1 MVAHLNLGLHPEWK
15 AFQAKKVAQS
25 LRVFV
30 LLCVR
35 HTGSREKHVSPTYAH
50 VFCGVDLDHARQRA
64 QHVLFHDTDVKHV
77 TVLDEEG
84 TCVLGIADR
93 SLVGWHRIDYSTR
106 RMSFH

>member
-1 MVAHLNLGLHPEWK
+1 VGHLQFGLHPEWM
-15 AFQAKKVAQS
+15 AFQAKKVEQS

-35 HTGSREKHVSPTYAH
+35 HTRAREKHVPPTYAH

-64 QHVLFHDTDVKHV
+64 QHVLFHDADVKHV

-84 TCVLGIADR
+84 LCVLGVADR
-93 SLVGWHRIDYSTR
+93 SRVGWHRIEYPSQ